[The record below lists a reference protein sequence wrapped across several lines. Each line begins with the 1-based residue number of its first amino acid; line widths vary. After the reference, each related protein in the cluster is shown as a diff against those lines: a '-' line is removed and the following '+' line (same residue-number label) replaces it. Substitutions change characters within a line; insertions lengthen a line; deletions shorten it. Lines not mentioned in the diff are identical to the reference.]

1 MSIEEAIDRAPSKL
15 KQDLETIFRVGG
27 RPGAIVINSSYHI
40 VVVICS
46 NTCGSMMLKV

>member
-27 RPGAIVINSSYHI
+27 RPGA
-40 VVVICS
+40 VVIKEGYKHYNQS
-46 NTCGSMMLKV
+46 